1 MIATAWDAE
10 PFVNPGVSRVC
21 GGRFQLTD
29 LGGLGFTGGG
39 LPMGGRRARGLP
51 TTADGHSG
59 GLSRCLCA
67 AEPLEAGSSRPAAA
81 ENTERRR
88 RRQADGRA
96 GRHEDRRRPRPAAV
110 DGNRSTRGR
119 RGDRGQRVRAAVGR
133 LIGST

>member
-1 MIATAWDAE
+1 VIATAWDAE

-51 TTADGHSG
+51 TAADGDSGG

-67 AEPLEAGSSRPAAA
+67 ADPLEAGSSRPAAA

-88 RRQADGRA
+88 RRQADGQA
-96 GRHEDRRRPRPAAV
+96 CRHEVGELRHGAAQIG
-110 DGNRSTRGR
+110 DDLGLQQLTAT
-119 RGDRGQRVRAAVGR
+119 GDRGQRVRAAVG
-133 LIGST
+133 